1 MKKENTR
8 PQLNGWR
15 KEETLDCDCVDA
27 EREKTQTATEQM
39 MKGRKHQIVTEW
51 MMKERKH

>member
-1 MKKENTR
+1 MDEKRKKENAKITTEWLMKKENTR

-27 EREKTQTATEQM
+27 EREKT
-39 MKGRKHQIVTEW
+39 
-51 MMKERKH
+51 